1 MRTRT
6 IAGGVGFLIA
16 LALVIA
22 AVVKFA
28 SPPQAAT
35 QEGHDHAAMAP
46 GGDESKPVQLSS
58 GDQRRIGITFATAE
72 QGSLTRNVRVVGV
85 VAFDETRVRTVT
97 ARVDGY
103 VERLDA
109 DFTGRLVRTG
119 EPLLWLYSPMI
130 EAAQQELLLSREL
143 VHSLAAGDPEGRAAA
158 ERTVEGARQR
168 LRLWNVSEATVAA
181 AERTGSPVRQVPLH
195 SPYPGFVIEKNV
207 NQGQRVMVGDPLFRL
222 ADLSVVWVEG
232 EVFEQDL
239 PLVRR
244 GARVLASFQA
254 LPGVERVGRLTYIYP
269 TVDPTTRTAKI
280 RVELANADLALKPGM
295 YATIQFDGVAAQG
308 VSVPRSAV
316 LSTGARHL
324 VFLKQGDGPFQ
335 PREVVIGVS
344 TPERI
349 QILRGL
355 SPGDSVVASATFLL
369 DAESNLG
376 TLLGGMG
383 DMPGMDVGP
392 LKKPASPPARPD
404 SRDHDDH
411 GGHD

>member
-6 IAGGVGFLIA
+6 LAAGAGFLVA
-16 LALVIA
+16 LALVIG
-22 AVVKFA
+22 AVVKFGS
-28 SPPQAAT
+28 SPPAAT
-35 QEGHDHAAMAP
+35 REGHDHAAMAS
-46 GGDESKPVQLSS
+46 GGDGSNPVQLSS
-58 GDQRRIGITFATAE
+58 GDQRRIGITFAMAE

-97 ARVDGY
+97 VRVDGY

-109 DFTGRLVRTG
+109 DFTGRLVRSG

-130 EAAQQELLLSREL
+130 EAAQEELLLSREL
-143 VHSLAAGDPEGRAAA
+143 VQSLAAGDPEGRAAA

-168 LRLWNVSEATVAA
+168 LRLWNVSDATIAA
-181 AERTGSPVRQVPLH
+181 VERTGRAARQVPLH

-280 RVELANADLALKPGM
+280 RVELANPDLALKPGM
-295 YATIQFDGVAAQG
+295 YATVQFDGVAAEG

-335 PREVVIGVS
+335 PREVTIGVS

-392 LKKPASPPARPD
+392 LKKPAPPPARPD
-404 SRDHDDH
+404 RRDHDDH